1 VPAGHSAAHD
11 DVELQDEHVEVVELQ
26 DELEAKAAS
35 E

>member
-1 VPAGHSAAHD
+1 LRQRAAQE
-11 DVELQDEHVEVVELQ
+11 DVELQDEQVDVVELQ